1 MSLLVR
7 YLVLFNYQYKEEKDC
22 KTEVHILPLMQHSSN
37 LSSVKNI
44 Y

>member
-1 MSLLVR
+1 MSLLVG
-7 YLVLFNYQYKEEKDC
+7 YLVLFNCQYKEKDC

>member
-1 MSLLVR
+1 MSLLVG
-7 YLVLFNYQYKEEKDC
+7 YLVLFNCQYTEKDC